1 MESVDNYEVFE
12 REFLNVLNN
21 HAPLKKKFIRA
32 NHVPY
37 MTKPLRKAIMNRSQ
51 LENKYLR
58 NSSNLNRT
66 KYKKQKNF
74 CSRLYKKGR
83 KKFYSKLDI
92 KNLTDN
98 KQFWKTMKPFLSEK
112 SNNASEISLVHKK

>member
-1 MESVDNYEVFE
+1 
-12 REFLNVLNN
+12 
-21 HAPLKKKFIRA
+21 
-32 NHVPY
+32 